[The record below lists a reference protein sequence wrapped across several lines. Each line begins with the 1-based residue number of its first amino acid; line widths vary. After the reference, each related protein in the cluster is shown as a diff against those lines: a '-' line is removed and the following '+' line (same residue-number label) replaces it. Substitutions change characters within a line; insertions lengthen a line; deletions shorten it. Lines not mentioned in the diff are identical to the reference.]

1 MSSVNLCSMAN
12 SNRNREDEINDLT
25 DRWKPQVQRRL
36 EQLERLQNNFDPEQL
51 EEIQV
56 KIKEVEER
64 QKTEAKKN
72 KHNMQIV
79 MIFGYLMFLASIVIA
94 LLAAPLLNKDFENPA
109 PSLKS
114 RERCFAV
121 SKEFDLDITV
131 TAGEQATALP
141 SVINGVCNLKIP
153 VNSQLDLPCE
163 LVLKNSSGCKA
174 TFGVNCSVKRI
185 NADQYEISYLCLPSV
200 SPGKYQ
206 LLIKI
211 NGGLIQGDPLN
222 VSVLKNF
229 SMSINTIIDRDKVYA
244 PQGIA
249 FNHMDE
255 IIVAEY
261 KNHSVSIFNT
271 PREKLRLF
279 GSKGSGPREFNHPCA
294 VAVDD
299 EDNILVADGKNHR
312 IQKFTP
318 EGDYMTEVGKHGT
331 ESLEFNFPVGIGIH
345 PLTKM
350 IYVTE
355 NRNHRIQILYPN
367 LTHFASIGGSGHD
380 QFNEPKDVA
389 FDSTGNVYV
398 ADNENHQIQVFTV
411 EGKFKTKFGKQGK
424 ERGELDYPS
433 GVSIDSG
440 KDLLYVTELYNYR
453 VSVFTLMGRF
463 LMAFGEKGSGQ
474 GQFIDPRGIAVDKN
488 GSIYISDHGND
499 RIQVYVGVAKTL
511 VISCNCTHK

>member
-12 SNRNREDEINDLT
+12 SNRNREDEINDLI
-25 DRWKPQVQRRL
+25 DRWKPQVQCRL

-51 EEIQV
+51 EEIQN

-72 KHNMQIV
+72 KHDIMQKV
-79 MIFGYLMFLASIVIA
+79 MIFGYLMCLASIVIA
-94 LLAAPLLNKDFENPA
+94 LLAAPLLNENPA
-109 PSLKS
+109 PSQCQKSNPDTLKS

-141 SVINGVCNLKIP
+141 SIINGVCNSKIP

-163 LVLKNSSGCKA
+163 LVLKNSSGKA

-222 VSVLKNF
+222 ISVLKNF

-249 FNHMDE
+249 FNHRDE

-294 VAVDD
+294 VAVDE

-318 EGDYMTEVGKHGT
+318 EGDYMTEVGKQGT

-367 LTHFASIGGSGHD
+367 LTHFASIGGLDHN
-380 QFNEPKDVA
+380 QTEFKEPKDVA

-411 EGKFKTKFGKQGK
+411 EGKFKTKFGKEG
-424 ERGELDYPS
+424 
-433 GVSIDSG
+433 
-440 KDLLYVTELYNYR
+440 
-453 VSVFTLMGRF
+453 
-463 LMAFGEKGSGQ
+463 
-474 GQFIDPRGIAVDKN
+474 
-488 GSIYISDHGND
+488 
-499 RIQVYVGVAKTL
+499 
-511 VISCNCTHK
+511 